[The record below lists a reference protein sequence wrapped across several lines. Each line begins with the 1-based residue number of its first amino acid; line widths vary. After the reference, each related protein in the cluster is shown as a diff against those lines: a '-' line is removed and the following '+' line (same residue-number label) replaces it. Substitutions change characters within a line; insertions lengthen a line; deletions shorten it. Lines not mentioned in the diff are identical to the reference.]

1 MKIPSPY
8 ENYPPRWNVFD
19 KYVRNVGAEGMSFSG
34 NAADVNRF
42 AARYRAARCFKRV
55 EFEGLTAGTAEGYSA
70 LSQLLLTYSA
80 FEHFLHCIG
89 VELRNTSYLL
99 NDAQRTRIL
108 AALRNLNGQSDFF
121 VFLKPHLNQSFQRQ
135 IDNHLSGQSCNPF
148 YLAGGIRHA
157 FAHGVLTAT
166 PVNVPSQSVATVSR
180 FLCRVLFKV
189 MDSEF
194 EQRMIDFEDEI
205 YS

>member
-1 MKIPSPY
+1 M
-8 ENYPPRWNVFD
+8 
-19 KYVRNVGAEGMSFSG
+19 GFSG

-42 AARYRAARCFKRV
+42 AARYRAARCFKRI
-55 EFEGLTAGTAEGYSA
+55 EFDGLSSGTAEGYSA
-70 LSQLLLTYSA
+70 LSHLLLTYSA
-80 FEHFLHCIG
+80 FEHFLHCID
-89 VELRNTSYLL
+89 VELRNTSHLL
-99 NDAQRTRIL
+99 NDVQRTRIL
-108 AALRNLNGQSDFF
+108 ATLQRLNGQNEFF
-121 VFLKPHLNQSFQRQ
+121 TFLKPHLNQSFQRQ
-135 IDNHLSGQSCNPF
+135 IDSHLSGQNCNPF

-166 PVNVPSQSVATVSR
+166 PLNVPPQSVATVSR

-194 EQRMIDFEDEI
+194 EQRMVDFEEEI